1 MSGKIANFDIGNE
14 FNSFPGGRFI
24 ADGPASGEE
33 FRNDFLV
40 PLFEENDKVI
50 ISLDNAMGYGSS
62 FLEEAFGGLVR
73 EKLIGKDILL
83 QKLELRSDQDSIKD
97 SIIQYIK
104 DAK

>member
-1 MSGKIANFDIGNE
+1 MSGKIANFDIGIE
-14 FNSFPGGRFI
+14 FNAFPGGRFI

-33 FRNDFLV
+33 FRDDFLV
-40 PLFEENDKVI
+40 KLFEDNDKVI
-50 ISLDNAMGYGSS
+50 ISLDSAMGYGSS

-73 EKLIGKDILL
+73 KKLIEKETLL
-83 QKLELRSDQDSIKD
+83 QKLELESDQDSIKD